1 MTVLAKPEQPVAPP
15 DKQTVEKIT
24 WPIDIRLLVA
34 VLGALLY
41 HGVLS
46 IYGTYRNTYDA
57 YVHIFFADHWSRGWF
72 DHWDPR
78 WYTGFTLTSYPPLS
92 QQSVAA
98 VSFLTGD
105 LRLAFALEP
114 SQKALYSQPRHAGRT
129 LYTARQ
135 IAASSPP

>member
-1 MTVLAKPEQPVAPP
+1 MLRQSKYLPAGSPEGSVAIPSSTPVQQP
-15 DKQTVEKIT
+15 I
-24 WPIDIRLLVA
+24 WSLDIRLVVA

-41 HGVLS
+41 HGALS
-46 IYGTYRNTYDA
+46 IFGTYRNTYDA
-57 YVHIFFADHWSRGWF
+57 YVHIFFADHWTRGWF

-105 LRLAFALEP
+105 LRLAFAIGL
-114 SQKALYSQPRHAGRT
+114 AAVRHAGG
-129 LYTARQ
+129 
-135 IAASSPP
+135 IGAASS